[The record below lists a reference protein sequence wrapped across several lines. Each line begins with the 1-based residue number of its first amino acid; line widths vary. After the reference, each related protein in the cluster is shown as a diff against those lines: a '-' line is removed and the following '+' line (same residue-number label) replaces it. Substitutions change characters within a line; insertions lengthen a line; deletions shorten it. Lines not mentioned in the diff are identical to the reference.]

1 MGEADRDWNP
11 LENTQPSPIW
21 TSLPGAKLSSAE
33 KVTDVN
39 SSTLLLFLACS
50 FPPWGRELGPTVGIK
65 WRIPVL
71 AVRNGTLHEGKS
83 KSFLIRY
90 LIRACREVWGLKP
103 LCETLGWVAML
114 AFSWQQIHPFCF
126 SLGTSFSR
134 SGSVPSEKK
143 KLISQLLKDSWEH
156 LWEIS
161 VSFIL
166 SLKAKPGLPLA
177 FEPSPWNL
185 GQWEWR
191 EQSWVFLVKDIFV

>member
-1 MGEADRDWNP
+1 MGEADRDWSP

-33 KVTDVN
+33 KATDVN
-39 SSTLLLFLACS
+39 SSSLLLLTCS
-50 FPPWGRELGPTVGIK
+50 IPPWGRELRPSIGSK

-71 AVRNGTLHEGKS
+71 AVRNVTLREAKS
-83 KSFLIRY
+83 KSFLTRD
-90 LIRACREVWGLKP
+90 LRWACRGIWGLKS
-103 LCETLGWVAML
+103 LCGILGWVVTL

-156 LWEIS
+156 LWEIL

-166 SLKAKPGLPLA
+166 SLKTKPGLPLA
-177 FEPSPWNL
+177 FEPRPWNL

-191 EQSWVFLVKDIFV
+191 ELSWVFLVKNIFA